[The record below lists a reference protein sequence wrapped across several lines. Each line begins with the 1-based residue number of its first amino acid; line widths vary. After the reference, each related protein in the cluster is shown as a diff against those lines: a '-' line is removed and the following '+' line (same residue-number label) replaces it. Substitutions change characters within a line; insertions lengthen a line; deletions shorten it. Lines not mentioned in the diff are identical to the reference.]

1 MAAEMHKMRNQLEQL
16 QAELLFSRGGGAS
29 FEELQV
35 TCFDYDLVPLIYLF
49 IFLRNLHH
57 LLLVKFVDYRYLFM

>member
-1 MAAEMHKMRNQLEQL
+1 MAAEMHRMRNQLEQL

-35 TCFDYDLVPLIYLF
+35 TCFDYDLVPHF
-49 IFLRNLHH
+49 F
-57 LLLVKFVDYRYLFM
+57 